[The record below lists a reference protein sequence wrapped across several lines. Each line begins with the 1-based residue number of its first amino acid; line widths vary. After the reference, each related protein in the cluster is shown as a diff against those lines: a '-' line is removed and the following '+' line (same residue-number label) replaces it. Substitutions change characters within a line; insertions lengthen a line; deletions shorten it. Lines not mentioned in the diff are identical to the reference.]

1 MHRCQP
7 GASFARDEFAALFG
21 HAKIFSQHSLRRGCA
36 QTNHDF
42 GPHRFQFG
50 IEPRS
55 AGGNLQ
61 RIRLLV
67 DAAFAARLPLEM
79 LHRIG
84 DENLFAVDAHLIE
97 SFIEHATG
105 RADEG
110 MPGEIFFIA
119 RLLAQK

>member
-1 MHRCQP
+1 M
-7 GASFARDEFAALFG
+7 
-21 HAKIFSQHSLRRGCA
+21 RRRRA

-42 GPHRFQFG
+42 WSHRFQFG
-50 IEPRS
+50 IQPGS

-61 RIRLLV
+61 RVRLLV

-79 LHRIG
+79 LDRIS
-84 DENLFAVDAHLIE
+84 DENLFAVDAHLVE
-97 SFIEHATG
+97 SFIEHPAG
-105 RADEG
+105 RSDEG